1 MARQRE
7 QDHNAEAERERLK
20 ELDAV
25 EQVSE
30 ASELLRVVS
39 ELGLEQLRRFAR
51 EVSPERILVDYNA
64 NLQAEENH

>member
-39 ELGLEQLRRFAR
+39 DLGLEHFRRFSR
-51 EVSPERILVDYNA
+51 EVGPERILVDYNA